1 MTDAMLRS
9 CELFVK
15 NRNIM
20 KENFKWDSSQ
30 MHPLCASLYS
40 EKGLEIDAERIKEC
54 KNIIKRGTGFFSEF
68 KGTAILALATMLSM
82 ETDPEGKFRQVTEAY
97 GKLKL
102 EFHSS
107 PYLPLASFVMAEMTN
122 SIEFERI
129 ISKAKSIYSSMKK
142 DHPFLTSSEDS
153 GFAVLFALSDLSK
166 ERAVTNIEE
175 CFSLLKGKF
184 FSSNAV
190 QSLSLALAIGDE
202 PSNNKCD
209 RALDIFNRLK
219 ERGCKYGTGVELA
232 TLGLLT
238 LASDDVEKIVDE
250 VVESDSYLKSVKG
263 FGAFGTG
270 RPQRLMYAGFLVAN
284 EYKKK
289 GMGSVLNTSMISS
302 ITSMIIAEQVAVMAA
317 ITATAAG
324 ASASD

>member
-1 MTDAMLRS
+1 
-9 CELFVK
+9 
-15 NRNIM
+15 
-20 KENFKWDSSQ
+20 
-30 MHPLCASLYS
+30 
-40 EKGLEIDAERIKEC
+40 
-54 KNIIKRGTGFFSEF
+54 
-68 KGTAILALATMLSM
+68 
-82 ETDPEGKFRQVTEAY
+82 
-97 GKLKL
+97 
-102 EFHSS
+102 
-107 PYLPLASFVMAEMTN
+107 
-122 SIEFERI
+122 
-129 ISKAKSIYSSMKK
+129 
-142 DHPFLTSSEDS
+142 
-153 GFAVLFALSDLSK
+153 
-166 ERAVTNIEE
+166 VTNIEE